1 MSGAV
6 ETGTFQEDA
15 IDIYTSAP
23 CGGKLLQ
30 QVNLGGVV
38 SLVEWSTQKK
48 KMWLRQPFQYVYPT
62 VMSAAIV
69 IRCNA

>member
-6 ETGTFQEDA
+6 ETGTFQENA

-23 CGGKLLQ
+23 RGGKLLQ

-38 SLVEWSTQKK
+38 SLVEWPTHKIQT
-48 KMWLRQPFQYVYPT
+48 WLRQPFQYVYPT
-62 VMSAAIV
+62 VMSVAIV
-69 IRCNA
+69 IKM